1 MSTVINI
8 QGQPKLVSGVNIK
21 TINSTSVLGSGD
33 IAVQPTLTLTTTG
46 TSGAATLVGATLNV
60 PQYSGGGG
68 GGIHAQVK
76 LSSGQTIAAV
86 VTGTAPATTGGSA
99 NRLSAQPFIPA
110 QTFTCSNLFINV
122 TTLAA
127 GTNARIL
134 IYSDINGIPNTKLYE
149 SANLDCST
157 TGQKIATTSFTFT
170 AGTTYWICT
179 HSSSSPSYTS
189 LVVASL
195 LPINTNNS
203 SNSSSYF
210 YTYTFGSAPTTL
222 SGQSLAGI
230 NLPAVFITVA

>member
-1 MSTVINI
+1 MGTSIDIN
-8 QGQPKLVSGVNIK
+8 QK
-21 TINSTSVLGSGD
+21 IN
-33 IAVQPTLTLTTTG
+33 LTTTG
-46 TSGAATLVGATLNV
+46 TSGAATLIADTLNI
-60 PQYSGGGG
+60 PQYSGGG

-76 LSSGQTIAAV
+76 LSSGQIISAV
-86 VTGTAPATTGGSA
+86 VTGTAPATTSGSA
-99 NRLSAQPFIPA
+99 NRLCAQPFIPA

-122 TTLAA
+122 TTLAP

-134 IYSDINGIPNTKLYE
+134 IYSDLNGIPDTKLYE

-170 AGTTYWICT
+170 AGTTYWLCS

-195 LPINTNNS
+195 LPINTISS

-210 YTYTFGSAPTTL
+210 YNYTLGSAPTIL
-222 SGQSLAGI
+222 SGQSLAAI